1 MLTYDREFEAD
12 ERGGRRPGPTAP
24 ITRDASSYEMAAL
37 YDFFWRH
44 AKLILITTLLGTL
57 LATIITLSLTK
68 IYTASSTLV
77 FDRND
82 IRPYEAVVELQKQ
95 ERDKSAMET
104 EMDLIQSRE
113 FLGFV
118 VDDLNLMDDPYFN
131 TKLPPDTDIQQD
143 TSSFW
148 GWRWSPRKAQAGPRR
163 VTTGEDVQRPKTL
176 DPINRDRVITKL
188 AAAISADRKGES
200 LAMTIF
206 VQHPLALYAAEIA
219 NGVAADYVVWST
231 QMKEL
236 AAHATVDSLRTQA
249 KDLVL
254 SIAKK
259 EREIADFTT
268 RSDLTFDPRDDVLR
282 ARTEQLNQQFTLAR
296 VDEAGAWAKVGEAK
310 SVLATTGLDSA
321 GRAMTSDLLDSLRT
335 EQGRLERSR
344 AQLASK
350 FGKNHPQV
358 IEIDAELGS
367 NRQVIEGEINRILQE
382 LENDAKVA
390 TVRVRKFEEEVGRL
404 QKQMQDRNLDEI
416 RRRELERDLLTEQ
429 KRYDAVVL
437 RLGTLDPEKDEIKA
451 TARIASFAEVP
462 IDPSFPKPGLLI
474 PIGGLASLLL
484 GLVGAIAVEAA
495 DKRVRTARAVE
506 AIVNQPNY
514 LSIPDLSATLKPEQT
529 LYRSILS
536 DPRAPFA
543 RSMRSLC
550 LGWKSQ
556 DASKVVMFCS
566 PSAGEGKTTCAVGM
580 ATVAAL
586 NGLRAVILDMDPGPT
601 GATTVVGAPQR
612 PFNLDLV
619 VDGATDPVSISAQA
633 PDFPFVHVLTSRLTL
648 QDQERVFGE
657 LRRHFDLI
665 VVDTPAAE
673 NDDDAIWLASHVD
686 AVFVVA
692 AAERTNE
699 KDLVDLVER
708 LTTSR
713 ARIIG
718 SIFNFAGVYRPK
730 SAGKLAL
737 DWLKARLGAWR
748 SGNFGLNVR
757 RS

>member
-1 MLTYDREFEAD
+1 MTA
-12 ERGGRRPGPTAP
+12 GQNVHRPT
-24 ITRDASSYEMAAL
+24 
-37 YDFFWRH
+37 
-44 AKLILITTLLGTL
+44 
-57 LATIITLSLTK
+57 
-68 IYTASSTLV
+68 
-77 FDRND
+77 
-82 IRPYEAVVELQKQ
+82 
-95 ERDKSAMET
+95 
-104 EMDLIQSRE
+104 
-113 FLGFV
+113 
-118 VDDLNLMDDPYFN
+118 
-131 TKLPPDTDIQQD
+131 
-143 TSSFW
+143 
-148 GWRWSPRKAQAGPRR
+148 
-163 VTTGEDVQRPKTL
+163 TL
-176 DPINRDRVITKL
+176 DPVNRDRVITKL
-188 AAAISADRKGES
+188 AEAISADRKGES
-200 LAMTIF
+200 LAMTIY

-236 AAHATVDSLRTQA
+236 AAHATVDTLRTQA
-249 KDLVL
+249 KDLVQ

-259 EREIADFTT
+259 EREIADFTM

-282 ARTEQLNQQFTLAR
+282 ARTEQLNQQFILAR
-296 VDEAGAWAKVGEAK
+296 VDEAGAWAKYNEAK
-310 SVLATTGLDSA
+310 NILSKTGIDSA
-321 GRAMTSDLLDSLRT
+321 GRVMTSDLLSSLRT
-335 EQGRLERSR
+335 EQGKLERGR

-358 IEIDAELGS
+358 VEVDAELAS

-390 TVRVRKFEEEVGRL
+390 TVRVQKFQEEVGRL

-484 GLVGAIAVEAA
+484 GMVGAMAVEAA
-495 DKRVRTARAVE
+495 DGRVRTARTLE

-514 LSIPDLSATLKPEQT
+514 LSIPDLTATLKPDQT
-529 LYRSILS
+529 LYRSILA
-536 DPRAPFA
+536 DPRSPFA

-566 PSAGEGKTTCAVGM
+566 PSANEGKTTCAVGM

-586 NGLRAVILDMDPGPT
+586 NGLRSVILDMDPGPT
-601 GATTVVGAPQR
+601 GATTMIGAPQR

-619 VDGATDPVSISAQA
+619 ADGATDLTSISAQA

-648 QDQERVFGE
+648 QDQERIFGE

-665 VVDTPAAE
+665 IVDTPAAD

-692 AAERTNE
+692 AAERTYE
-699 KDLVDLVER
+699 KNLLDLVER

-718 SIFNFAGVYRPK
+718 SILNFAGIYRPK
-730 SAGKLAL
+730 PVWRSPH
-737 DWLKARLGAWR
+737 DWLRSRLGSWR
-748 SGNFGLNVR
+748 RTDNLGLQVR

>member
-1 MLTYDREFEAD
+1 MLLYDREYEAD
-12 ERGGRRPGPTAP
+12 EKGGRRFGPVP
-24 ITRDASSYEMAAL
+24 PVSRDTSSYELADIV
-37 YDFFWRH
+37 DFFRRH
-44 AKLILITTLLGTL
+44 AKLILITALTGTL
-57 LATIITLSLTK
+57 LAAIITLSLTK

-82 IRPYEAVVELQKQ
+82 IRPYEAVIELQKQ

-104 EMDLIQSRE
+104 EMDLIKSRE

-118 VDDLNLMDDPYFN
+118 VDDLNLMEDPYFN
-131 TKLPPDTDIQQD
+131 ARLSADAQQD
-143 TSSFW
+143 ASSFW

-163 VTTGEDVQRPKTL
+163 VTAGQNVHRPTTL
-176 DPINRDRVITKL
+176 DPVNRDRVITKL
-188 AAAISADRKGES
+188 ADAISADRKGES
-200 LAMTIF
+200 LAMTIY

-236 AAHATVDSLRTQA
+236 AAHATVDTLRTQA
-249 KDLVL
+249 KDLVQ

-259 EREIADFTT
+259 EREIADFTM

-282 ARTEQLNQQFTLAR
+282 ARTEQLNQQFILAR
-296 VDEAGAWAKVGEAK
+296 VDEAGAWAKYNEAK
-310 SVLATTGLDSA
+310 NILSKTGIDSA
-321 GRAMTSDLLDSLRT
+321 GRVMTSDLLSSLRT
-335 EQGRLERSR
+335 EQGKLERGR

-358 IEIDAELGS
+358 VEVDAELAS
-367 NRQVIEGEINRILQE
+367 NRQVIEGEINRTLQE

-390 TVRVRKFEEEVGRL
+390 TVRVQKFQEEVGRL

-484 GLVGAIAVEAA
+484 GMVGAMAVEAA
-495 DKRVRTARAVE
+495 DGRVRTARTLE

-514 LSIPDLSATLKPEQT
+514 LSIPDLTATLKPDQT
-529 LYRSILS
+529 LYRSILA
-536 DPRAPFA
+536 DPRSPFA

-566 PSAGEGKTTCAVGM
+566 PSANEGKTTCAVGM

-586 NGLRAVILDMDPGPT
+586 NGLRSVILDMDPGPT
-601 GATTVVGAPQR
+601 GATTMIGAPQR

-619 VDGATDPVSISAQA
+619 ADGATDLTSISAQA

-648 QDQERVFGE
+648 QDQERIFGE

-665 VVDTPAAE
+665 IVDTPAAD

-692 AAERTNE
+692 AAERTYE
-699 KDLVDLVER
+699 KNLLDLVER

-718 SIFNFAGVYRPK
+718 SILNFAGIYRPK
-730 SAGKLAL
+730 PVWRSPH
-737 DWLKARLGAWR
+737 DWLRSRLGSWR
-748 SGNFGLNVR
+748 RTDNLGLQVR

>member
-1 MLTYDREFEAD
+1 MLLYDREFEAD
-12 ERGGRRPGPTAP
+12 EKVGHRLGPQP
-24 ITRDASSYEMAAL
+24 QVLRDTSSYELAAIV
-37 YDFFWRH
+37 DFLRRH
-44 AKLILITTLLGTL
+44 AKLILVTALAGTL
-57 LATIITLSLTK
+57 IAIVVTLSLTK

-82 IRPYEAVVELQKQ
+82 IRPYEAVIELQKQ

-104 EMDLIQSRE
+104 EMDLIKSRE

-118 VDDLNLMDDPYFN
+118 VDDLNLMEDPYFN
-131 TKLPPDTDIQQD
+131 TKLPPDIQQD
-143 TSSFW
+143 ASSFW
-148 GWRWSPRKAQAGPRR
+148 RWRWSPRKAQAGPRR
-163 VTTGEDVQRPKTL
+163 VTAGQNVKRPATL
-176 DPINRDRVITKL
+176 DPVNRDRVITNL
-188 AAAISADRKGES
+188 AAAISADRRGES

-236 AAHATVDSLRTQA
+236 AARATVDSLRTQA
-249 KDLVL
+249 KDLVQ

-296 VDEAGAWAKVGEAK
+296 VDEAGAWAKYNEAK
-310 SVLATTGLDSA
+310 NVLSMTGIDSA
-321 GRAMTSDLLDSLRT
+321 GRVMTSELLASLRT
-335 EQGRLERSR
+335 EQGKLERSR
-344 AQLASK
+344 AQLTSK
-350 FGKNHPQV
+350 FGRNHPQV
-358 IEIDAELGS
+358 VEVEAELES
-367 NRQVIEGEINRILQE
+367 NRQTIEGEINRILQE

-390 TVRVRKFEEEVGRL
+390 TVRVRKFQEEVGRL

-451 TARIASFAEVP
+451 TARVASFAEVP
-462 IDPSFPKPGLLI
+462 INPSFPQPGLLI

-495 DKRVRTARAVE
+495 DGRIRTARTLEAV
-506 AIVNQPNY
+506 VNQPNY
-514 LSIPDLSATLKPEQT
+514 LSIPDLTATLKPDQT
-529 LYRSILS
+529 LYRSILA
-536 DPRAPFA
+536 DPRSPFA

-566 PSAGEGKTTCAVGM
+566 PSANEGKTTCAVGM
-580 ATVAAL
+580 ATVATM
-586 NGLRAVILDMDPGPT
+586 NGLRSVILDMDPGPT
-601 GATTVVGAPQR
+601 GATTMIGAPQR

-619 VDGATDPVSISAQA
+619 ADGTSDPTLICTQA
-633 PDFPFVHVLTSRLTL
+633 PDFPFVHVLTSRLML
-648 QDQERVFGE
+648 QDQGRIFGE

-665 VVDTPAAE
+665 VVDTPAADS
-673 NDDDAIWLASHVD
+673 DDDAIWLASHVD

-699 KDLVDLVER
+699 KKLLDLVER
-708 LTTSR
+708 LTTNR
-713 ARIIG
+713 ARVIG
-718 SIFNFAGVYRPK
+718 SILNFAGTYRLEPMWRAPLDWAK
-730 SAGKLAL
+730 AKYGSWRRTGKLDLEA
-737 DWLKARLGAWR
+737 
-748 SGNFGLNVR
+748 R

>member
-1 MLTYDREFEAD
+1 MLLYDREYEAD
-12 ERGGRRPGPTAP
+12 EKGGRRFGPVP
-24 ITRDASSYEMAAL
+24 PVSRDTSSYELADIV
-37 YDFFWRH
+37 DFFRRH
-44 AKLILITTLLGTL
+44 AKLILITALTGTL

-82 IRPYEAVVELQKQ
+82 IRPYEAVIELQKQ

-104 EMDLIQSRE
+104 EMDLIKSRE

-118 VDDLNLMDDPYFN
+118 VDDLNLMEDPYFN
-131 TKLPPDTDIQQD
+131 ARLSADAQQD
-143 TSSFW
+143 ASSFW

-163 VTTGEDVQRPKTL
+163 VTAGQNVHRPTTL
-176 DPINRDRVITKL
+176 DPVNRDRVITKL
-188 AAAISADRKGES
+188 ADAISADRKGES
-200 LAMTIF
+200 LAMTIY

-236 AAHATVDSLRTQA
+236 AAHATVDTLRTQA
-249 KDLVL
+249 KDLVQ

-259 EREIADFTT
+259 EREIADFTM

-282 ARTEQLNQQFTLAR
+282 ARTEQLNQQFILAR
-296 VDEAGAWAKVGEAK
+296 VDEAGAWAKYNEAK
-310 SVLATTGLDSA
+310 NILSKTGIDSA
-321 GRAMTSDLLDSLRT
+321 GRVMTSDLLSSLRT
-335 EQGRLERSR
+335 EQGKLERGR

-358 IEIDAELGS
+358 VEVDAELAS
-367 NRQVIEGEINRILQE
+367 NRQVIEGEINRTLQE

-390 TVRVRKFEEEVGRL
+390 TVRVQKFQEEVGRL

-474 PIGGLASLLL
+474 PIGSLASLLL
-484 GLVGAIAVEAA
+484 GMVGAMAVEAA
-495 DKRVRTARAVE
+495 DGRVRTARTLE

-514 LSIPDLSATLKPEQT
+514 LSIPDLTATLKPDQT
-529 LYRSILS
+529 LYRSILA
-536 DPRAPFA
+536 DPRSPFA

-566 PSAGEGKTTCAVGM
+566 PSANEGKTTCAVGM

-586 NGLRAVILDMDPGPT
+586 NGLRSVILDMDPGPT
-601 GATTVVGAPQR
+601 GATTMIGAPQR

-619 VDGATDPVSISAQA
+619 ADGATDLTSISAQA

-648 QDQERVFGE
+648 QDQERIFGE

-665 VVDTPAAE
+665 IVDTPAAD

-692 AAERTNE
+692 AAERTYE
-699 KDLVDLVER
+699 KNLLDLVER

-718 SIFNFAGVYRPK
+718 SILNFAGIYRPK
-730 SAGKLAL
+730 PVWRSPH
-737 DWLKARLGAWR
+737 DWLRSRLGSWR
-748 SGNFGLNVR
+748 RTDNLGLQVR

>member
-1 MLTYDREFEAD
+1 MLKYDREFEAD
-12 ERGGRRPGPTAP
+12 EKAGRRLGPAP
-24 ITRDASSYEMAAL
+24 AVSRDTSSYELAAIV
-37 YDFFWRH
+37 DFFRRH
-44 AKLILITTLLGTL
+44 AKLILFTALTGTL
-57 LATIITLSLTK
+57 LAAIITLSLTK
-68 IYTASSTLV
+68 MYTASSTLV

-82 IRPYEAVVELQKQ
+82 IRPYEAVIELQKQ

-104 EMDLIQSRE
+104 EMDLIKSRE

-118 VDDLNLMDDPYFN
+118 VDDLNLMQDPYFN
-131 TKLPPDTDIQQD
+131 ANLSPDIQQD
-143 TSSFW
+143 ASSFW

-163 VTTGEDVQRPKTL
+163 VTAGQNVQRPTTL
-176 DPINRDRVITKL
+176 DPVNRDRVITKL

-200 LAMTIF
+200 LAMTIY
-206 VQHPLALYAAEIA
+206 VQHPSALYAAEIA

-236 AAHATVDSLRTQA
+236 AAHATVDTLRTQA
-249 KDLVL
+249 KDLVQ

-259 EREIADFTT
+259 EREIADFTM

-296 VDEAGAWAKVGEAK
+296 VDEAGAWAKYNEAK
-310 SVLATTGLDSA
+310 NVFSMTGIDSA
-321 GRAMTSDLLDSLRT
+321 GRVMTSELLGSLRT
-335 EQGRLERSR
+335 EQGRLERGR

-358 IEIDAELGS
+358 VEVDAELAS

-390 TVRVRKFEEEVGRL
+390 TVRVQKFQEEVGRL

-416 RRRELERDLLTEQ
+416 RRREFERDLLTEQ

-437 RLGTLDPEKDEIKA
+437 RLGTLDPDKDEIKA

-462 IDPSFPKPGLLI
+462 IDPSFPQPGLLI

-484 GLVGAIAVEAA
+484 GLVGAMAVEAA
-495 DKRVRTARAVE
+495 DGRVRTARTLE
-506 AIVNQPNY
+506 AIVNQPTY
-514 LSIPDLSATLKPEQT
+514 LSIPDLTATLKPDQT
-529 LYRSILS
+529 LYRSILA
-536 DPRAPFA
+536 DPRSPFA

-566 PSAGEGKTTCAVGM
+566 PSANEGKTTCAVGM

-586 NGLRAVILDMDPGPT
+586 NGLRSVILDMDPGPT
-601 GATTVVGAPQR
+601 GATTMIGAPQR

-619 VDGATDPVSISAQA
+619 ADGATDLTSISAQA

-648 QDQERVFGE
+648 QDQERIFGE

-665 VVDTPAAE
+665 VVDTPAAD

-692 AAERTNE
+692 AAERTYE
-699 KDLVDLVER
+699 KNLLDLVER

-718 SIFNFAGVYRPK
+718 SILNFAGIYRQKPIWRT
-730 SAGKLAL
+730 LL
-737 DWLKARLGAWR
+737 DWLKNRLGSWR
-748 SGNFGLNVR
+748 RTGNLGLQIR

>member
-1 MLTYDREFEAD
+1 MLLYDREYEAD
-12 ERGGRRPGPTAP
+12 EKGGRRFGPVP
-24 ITRDASSYEMAAL
+24 PVSRDTSSYELADIV
-37 YDFFWRH
+37 DFFRRH
-44 AKLILITTLLGTL
+44 AKLILITALTGTL

-82 IRPYEAVVELQKQ
+82 IRPYEAVIELQKQ

-104 EMDLIQSRE
+104 EMDLIKSRE

-118 VDDLNLMDDPYFN
+118 VDDLNLMEDPYFN
-131 TKLPPDTDIQQD
+131 ARLSADAQQD
-143 TSSFW
+143 ASSFW

-163 VTTGEDVQRPKTL
+163 VTAGQNVHRPTTL
-176 DPINRDRVITKL
+176 DPVNRDRVITKL
-188 AAAISADRKGES
+188 ADAISADRKGES
-200 LAMTIF
+200 LAMTIY

-236 AAHATVDSLRTQA
+236 AAHATVDTLRTQA
-249 KDLVL
+249 KDLVQ

-259 EREIADFTT
+259 EREIADFTM

-282 ARTEQLNQQFTLAR
+282 ARTEQLNQQFILAR
-296 VDEAGAWAKVGEAK
+296 VDEAGAWAKYNEAK
-310 SVLATTGLDSA
+310 NILSKTGIDSA
-321 GRAMTSDLLDSLRT
+321 GRVMTSDLLSSLRT
-335 EQGRLERSR
+335 EQGKLERGR

-358 IEIDAELGS
+358 VEVDAELAS
-367 NRQVIEGEINRILQE
+367 NRQVIEGEINRTLQE

-390 TVRVRKFEEEVGRL
+390 TVRVQKFQEEVGRL

-484 GLVGAIAVEAA
+484 GMVGAMAVEAA
-495 DKRVRTARAVE
+495 DGRVRTARTLE

-514 LSIPDLSATLKPEQT
+514 LSIPDLTATLKPDQT
-529 LYRSILS
+529 LYRSILA
-536 DPRAPFA
+536 DPRSPFA

-566 PSAGEGKTTCAVGM
+566 PSANEGKTTCAVGM

-586 NGLRAVILDMDPGPT
+586 NGLRSVILDMDPGPT
-601 GATTVVGAPQR
+601 GATTMIGAPQR

-619 VDGATDPVSISAQA
+619 ADGATDLTSISAQA

-648 QDQERVFGE
+648 QDQERIFGE

-665 VVDTPAAE
+665 IVDTPAAD

-692 AAERTNE
+692 AAERTYE
-699 KDLVDLVER
+699 KNLLDLVER

-718 SIFNFAGVYRPK
+718 SILNFAGIYRPK
-730 SAGKLAL
+730 PVWRSPHDWLRSRLGSWRRTDNLAL
-737 DWLKARLGAWR
+737 Q
-748 SGNFGLNVR
+748 VR

>member
-1 MLTYDREFEAD
+1 MLLYDREYEAD
-12 ERGGRRPGPTAP
+12 EKGGRRFGPVP
-24 ITRDASSYEMAAL
+24 PVSRDTSSYELADIV
-37 YDFFWRH
+37 DFFRRH
-44 AKLILITTLLGTL
+44 AKLILITALTGTL

-82 IRPYEAVVELQKQ
+82 IRPYEAVIELQKQ

-104 EMDLIQSRE
+104 EMDLIKSRE

-118 VDDLNLMDDPYFN
+118 VDDLNLMEDPYFN
-131 TKLPPDTDIQQD
+131 ARLSADAQQD
-143 TSSFW
+143 ASSFW

-163 VTTGEDVQRPKTL
+163 VTAGQNVHRPTTL
-176 DPINRDRVITKL
+176 DPVNRDRVITKL
-188 AAAISADRKGES
+188 ADAISADRKGES
-200 LAMTIF
+200 LAMTIY

-231 QMKEL
+231 QMKER
-236 AAHATVDSLRTQA
+236 AAHATVDNLRTQA
-249 KDLVL
+249 KDLVQ

-259 EREIADFTT
+259 EREIADFTM

-282 ARTEQLNQQFTLAR
+282 ARTEQLNQQFILAR
-296 VDEAGAWAKVGEAK
+296 VDEAGAWAKYNEAK
-310 SVLATTGLDSA
+310 NILSKTGIDSA
-321 GRAMTSDLLDSLRT
+321 GRVMTSDLLSSLRT
-335 EQGRLERSR
+335 EQGKLERGR

-358 IEIDAELGS
+358 VEIDAELAS

-390 TVRVRKFEEEVGRL
+390 TVRVQKFQEEVGRL

-484 GLVGAIAVEAA
+484 GMVGAMAVEAA
-495 DKRVRTARAVE
+495 DGRVRTARTLE

-514 LSIPDLSATLKPEQT
+514 LSIPDLTATLKPDQT
-529 LYRSILS
+529 LYRSILA
-536 DPRAPFA
+536 DPRSPFA

-566 PSAGEGKTTCAVGM
+566 PSANEGKTTCAVGM

-586 NGLRAVILDMDPGPT
+586 NGLRSVILDMDPGPT
-601 GATTVVGAPQR
+601 GATTMIGAPQR

-619 VDGATDPVSISAQA
+619 ADGATDLTSISAQA

-648 QDQERVFGE
+648 QDQERIFGE

-665 VVDTPAAE
+665 IVDTPAAD

-692 AAERTNE
+692 AAERTYE
-699 KDLVDLVER
+699 KNLLDLVER

-718 SIFNFAGVYRPK
+718 SILNFAGIYRPK
-730 SAGKLAL
+730 PVWRSPH
-737 DWLKARLGAWR
+737 DWLRSRLGSWR
-748 SGNFGLNVR
+748 RTDNLGLQVR

>member
-1 MLTYDREFEAD
+1 MLLYDREYEAD
-12 ERGGRRPGPTAP
+12 EKGGRRFGPVP
-24 ITRDASSYEMAAL
+24 PVSRDTSSYELADIV
-37 YDFFWRH
+37 DFFRRH
-44 AKLILITTLLGTL
+44 AKLILITALTGTL

-82 IRPYEAVVELQKQ
+82 IRPYEAVIELQKQ

-104 EMDLIQSRE
+104 EMDLIKSRE

-118 VDDLNLMDDPYFN
+118 VDDLNLMEDPYFN
-131 TKLPPDTDIQQD
+131 ARLSADAQQD
-143 TSSFW
+143 ASSFW

-163 VTTGEDVQRPKTL
+163 VTAGQNVHRPTTL
-176 DPINRDRVITKL
+176 DPVNRDRVITKL
-188 AAAISADRKGES
+188 ADAISADRKGES
-200 LAMTIF
+200 LAMTIY

-236 AAHATVDSLRTQA
+236 AAHATVDTLRTQA
-249 KDLVL
+249 KDLVQ

-259 EREIADFTT
+259 EREIADFTM

-282 ARTEQLNQQFTLAR
+282 ARTEQLNQQFILAR
-296 VDEAGAWAKVGEAK
+296 VDEAGAWAKYNEAK
-310 SVLATTGLDSA
+310 NILSKTGIDSA
-321 GRAMTSDLLDSLRT
+321 GRVMTSDLLSSLRT
-335 EQGRLERSR
+335 EQGKLERGR

-358 IEIDAELGS
+358 VEVDAELAS
-367 NRQVIEGEINRILQE
+367 NRQVIEGEINRTLQE

-390 TVRVRKFEEEVGRL
+390 TVRVQKFQEEVGRL

-484 GLVGAIAVEAA
+484 GMVGAMAVEAA
-495 DKRVRTARAVE
+495 DGRVRTARTLE

-514 LSIPDLSATLKPEQT
+514 LSIPDLTATLKPDQT
-529 LYRSILS
+529 LYRSILA
-536 DPRAPFA
+536 DPRSPFA

-566 PSAGEGKTTCAVGM
+566 PSANEGKTTCAVGM

-586 NGLRAVILDMDPGPT
+586 NGLRSVILDMDPGPT
-601 GATTVVGAPQR
+601 GATTMIGAPQR

-619 VDGATDPVSISAQA
+619 ADGATDLTSISAQA

-648 QDQERVFGE
+648 QDQERIFGE

-665 VVDTPAAE
+665 IVDTPAAD

-692 AAERTNE
+692 AAERTYE
-699 KDLVDLVER
+699 KNLLDLVER

-718 SIFNFAGVYRPK
+718 SILNFAGIYRPK
-730 SAGKLAL
+730 PVWRSPH
-737 DWLKARLGAWR
+737 DWLRSRLGSWR
-748 SGNFGLNVR
+748 RTDNLGLQVR

>member
-1 MLTYDREFEAD
+1 MLLYDREYEAD
-12 ERGGRRPGPTAP
+12 EKGGRRFGPVP
-24 ITRDASSYEMAAL
+24 PVSRDTSSYELADIV
-37 YDFFWRH
+37 DFFRRH
-44 AKLILITTLLGTL
+44 AKLILITALTGTL

-82 IRPYEAVVELQKQ
+82 IRPYEAVIELQKQ

-104 EMDLIQSRE
+104 EMDLIKSRE

-118 VDDLNLMDDPYFN
+118 VDDLNLMEDPYFN
-131 TKLPPDTDIQQD
+131 ARLSADAQQD
-143 TSSFW
+143 ASSFW

-163 VTTGEDVQRPKTL
+163 VTAGQNVHRPTTL
-176 DPINRDRVITKL
+176 DPVNRDRVITKL
-188 AAAISADRKGES
+188 ADAISADRKGES
-200 LAMTIF
+200 LAMTIY

-236 AAHATVDSLRTQA
+236 AAHATVDTLRTQA
-249 KDLVL
+249 KDLVQ

-259 EREIADFTT
+259 EREIADFTM

-282 ARTEQLNQQFTLAR
+282 ARTEQLNQQFILAR
-296 VDEAGAWAKVGEAK
+296 VDEAGAWAKYNEAK
-310 SVLATTGLDSA
+310 NILSKTGIDSA
-321 GRAMTSDLLDSLRT
+321 GRVMTSDLLSSLRT
-335 EQGRLERSR
+335 EQGKLERGR

-358 IEIDAELGS
+358 VEVDAELAS
-367 NRQVIEGEINRILQE
+367 DRQVIEGEINRTLQE

-390 TVRVRKFEEEVGRL
+390 TVRVQKFQEEVGRL

-474 PIGGLASLLL
+474 PIGSLASLLL
-484 GLVGAIAVEAA
+484 GMVGAMAVEAA
-495 DKRVRTARAVE
+495 DGRVRTARTLE

-514 LSIPDLSATLKPEQT
+514 LSIPDLTATLKPDQT
-529 LYRSILS
+529 LYRSILA
-536 DPRAPFA
+536 DPRSPFA

-566 PSAGEGKTTCAVGM
+566 PSANEGKTTCAVGM

-586 NGLRAVILDMDPGPT
+586 NGLRSVILDMDPGPT
-601 GATTVVGAPQR
+601 GATTMIGAPQR

-619 VDGATDPVSISAQA
+619 ADGATDLTSISAQA
-633 PDFPFVHVLTSRLTL
+633 PDSFVHVLTSRLTL
-648 QDQERVFGE
+648 QDQERIFGE

-665 VVDTPAAE
+665 IVDTPAAD

-692 AAERTNE
+692 AAERTYE
-699 KDLVDLVER
+699 KNLLDLVER

-718 SIFNFAGVYRPK
+718 SILNFAGIYRPK
-730 SAGKLAL
+730 PVWRSPH
-737 DWLKARLGAWR
+737 DWLRSRLGSWR
-748 SGNFGLNVR
+748 RTDNLGLQVR

>member
-1 MLTYDREFEAD
+1 MLLYDREYEAD
-12 ERGGRRPGPTAP
+12 EKGGRRFGPVP
-24 ITRDASSYEMAAL
+24 PVSRDTSSYELADIV
-37 YDFFWRH
+37 DFFRRH
-44 AKLILITTLLGTL
+44 AKLILITALTGTL

-82 IRPYEAVVELQKQ
+82 IRPYEAVIELQKQ

-104 EMDLIQSRE
+104 EMDLIKSRE

-118 VDDLNLMDDPYFN
+118 VDDLNLMEDPYFN
-131 TKLPPDTDIQQD
+131 ARLSADAQQD
-143 TSSFW
+143 ASSFW

-163 VTTGEDVQRPKTL
+163 VTAGQNVHRPTTL
-176 DPINRDRVITKL
+176 DPVNRDRVITKL

-200 LAMTIF
+200 LAMTIY

-236 AAHATVDSLRTQA
+236 AAHATVDTLRTQA
-249 KDLVL
+249 KDLVQ

-259 EREIADFTT
+259 EREIADFTM

-282 ARTEQLNQQFTLAR
+282 ARTEQLNQQFILAR
-296 VDEAGAWAKVGEAK
+296 VDEAGAWAKYNEAK
-310 SVLATTGLDSA
+310 NILSKTGIDSA
-321 GRAMTSDLLDSLRT
+321 GRVMTSDLLSSLRT
-335 EQGRLERSR
+335 EQGKLERGR

-358 IEIDAELGS
+358 VEVDAELAS
-367 NRQVIEGEINRILQE
+367 NRQVIEGEINRTLQE

-390 TVRVRKFEEEVGRL
+390 TVRVQKFQEEVGRL

-484 GLVGAIAVEAA
+484 GMVGAMAVEAA
-495 DKRVRTARAVE
+495 DGRVRTARTLE

-514 LSIPDLSATLKPEQT
+514 LSIPDLTATLKPDQT
-529 LYRSILS
+529 LYRSILA
-536 DPRAPFA
+536 DPRSPFA

-566 PSAGEGKTTCAVGM
+566 PSANEGKTTCAVGM

-586 NGLRAVILDMDPGPT
+586 NGLRSVILDMDPGPT
-601 GATTVVGAPQR
+601 GATTMIGAPQR

-619 VDGATDPVSISAQA
+619 ADGATDLTSISAQA

-648 QDQERVFGE
+648 QDQERIFGE

-665 VVDTPAAE
+665 IVDTPAAD

-692 AAERTNE
+692 AAERTYE
-699 KDLVDLVER
+699 KNLLDLVER

-718 SIFNFAGVYRPK
+718 SILNFAGIYRPK
-730 SAGKLAL
+730 PVWRSPH
-737 DWLKARLGAWR
+737 DWLRSRLGSWR
-748 SGNFGLNVR
+748 RTDNLGLQVR